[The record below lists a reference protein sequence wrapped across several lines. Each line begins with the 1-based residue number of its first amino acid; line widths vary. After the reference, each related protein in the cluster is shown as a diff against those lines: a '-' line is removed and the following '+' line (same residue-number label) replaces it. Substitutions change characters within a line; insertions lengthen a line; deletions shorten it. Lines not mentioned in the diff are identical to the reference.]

1 MNILITG
8 INGFIGKNLWE
19 HLNNDDFRIMA
30 IVKKKNKDLPKSF
43 KIINRN
49 IENLK
54 RADINIIKKF
64 KPEVVLN
71 LAWQGIPNFSY
82 QNSIINLKMHIN
94 FINKLI
100 EISTIKK
107 IIMTGSCW
115 EYMENTGRC
124 KENSQGIPK
133 SYFVWSKNSIHNYY
147 KIISKI
153 HNIKL
158 VWFRIFFVYGKYQR
172 RNSLIPSIINSL
184 KHSKKPQIL
193 NPSNKNDFIHIDDV
207 CRAIIT
213 AIKKK
218 NIYGIFN
225 IGSGSAISVEK
236 IYNKILF
243 KLTLKKKLFQL
254 NKNNNKKSSSNFAD
268 LNKVSSKL
276 KWFPKINIDKGLEK
290 MVNFYN
296 GQIL

>member
-8 INGFIGKNLWE
+8 MNGFIGKNLWE
-19 HLNNDDFRIMA
+19 HLNNDDFKIMA
-30 IVKKKNKDLPKSF
+30 VIKKKNKDLPKNF
-43 KIINRN
+43 KIIKRN

-54 RADINIIKKF
+54 RSDIDVIKKF

-71 LAWQGIPNFSY
+71 FAWQGIPNFSF
-82 QNSIINLKMHIN
+82 QNCITNLEMHIN

-100 EISTIKK
+100 EIPTIKK

-115 EYMENTGRC
+115 EYIENTGRC
-124 KENSQGIPK
+124 KESSQGTPK
-133 SYFVWSKNSIHNYY
+133 SYFVWSKNSIHDYY

-172 RNSLIPSIINSL
+172 KNSLIPSIINSL
-184 KHSKKPQIL
+184 KHSKKPKIL

-207 CRAIIT
+207 CRAIIDEK
-213 AIKKK
+213 KKK
-218 NIYGIFN
+218 NIYGVFN
-225 IGSGSAISVEK
+225 IGSGYAISVEK

-243 KLTLKKKLFQL
+243 RLNLKKKLFQL
-254 NKNNNKKSSSNFAD
+254 SKKDNKKSSANFAD

-276 KWFPKINIDKGLEK
+276 KWYPKTNIDKGLEN

-296 GQIL
+296 G